1 MGPLAYVSQYA
12 LQYIKKIQTEYICS
26 IAPKQSITDS
36 FNAHV
41 QEWVRHTVWTDD
53 CRSWYKNNE
62 TGRVNAIWPGSS
74 LHYIEA
80 IRTPRYEDFE
90 ITHLGPAKQNPWAF
104 MGMGFVRDLI
114 EQNDVSPYLSVD
126 NIDPKWMRAND
137 INTDKILESKVER
150 IKREWEGK
158 TAEEGNT
165 KEHLEKA
172 DIA

>member
-1 MGPLAYVSQYA
+1 V
-12 LQYIKKIQTEYICS
+12 
-26 IAPKQSITDS
+26 TDS

-53 CRSWYKNNE
+53 CRSWYKDNE
-62 TGRVNAIWPGSS
+62 TGRVNAVWPGSS

-90 ITHLGPAKQNPWAF
+90 ITYLGPAKQNPWAF
-104 MGMGFVRDLI
+104 LGMGYVRDLV
-114 EQNDVSPYLSVD
+114 EQSDVSPYLSVD
-126 NIDPKWMRAND
+126 NIDPKWMKANN
-137 INTDKILESKVER
+137 INMDKVLESKVER
-150 IKREWEGK
+150 TKKEWEGK

-165 KEHLEKA
+165 QEHLKEA